1 MYLLTS
7 YAPQLARIDL
17 IEFIYCRTSEVLRP
31 FIPWRGR
38 VQPYGADWG

>member
-17 IEFIYCRTSEVLRP
+17 IEFIY
-31 FIPWRGR
+31 WRARSLTTFR
-38 VQPYGADWG
+38 VVPPRSS